1 MSGATSPRAIQL
13 NGCFNFRDLGGL
25 PAWSGT
31 SIRRRML
38 FRSDA
43 LGRLDRSDQRV
54 LARIGLRTVIDLRT
68 PKEVE
73 QHGLCAWYDQPP
85 ATHATPLVAWES
97 LPTKSQSED
106 WCTPA
111 PMIDAYHQML
121 AEGRDAIANVLS
133 TLADDSALPAVVHCT
148 SGRDRTAIVVAVLL
162 GILGV
167 PDQQIAEDYALSAA
181 GMARSLAWMR
191 AHDPVAMATIVKDE
205 ASMVYT
211 PPEVMLGFLD
221 AFRRQYGSFER
232 YVDSI
237 DQRAEAGRLRRLLTV
252 GG

>member
-25 PAWSGT
+25 PAGSET
-31 SIRRRML
+31 SIRERVL

-43 LGRLDRSDQRV
+43 LGRLDRRDQRV
-54 LARIGLRTVIDLRT
+54 LADIGLRTVIDLRT
-68 PKEVE
+68 SKEVE
-73 QHGLCAWYDQPP
+73 QHGLCAWYERSPEL
-85 ATHATPLVAWES
+85 HALPLVAWES
-97 LPTKSQSED
+97 LPTKSQSQG

-111 PMIDAYHQML
+111 PLIDAYHQML
-121 AEGRDAIANVLS
+121 GEGRQTIAAALTVL
-133 TLADDSALPAVVHCT
+133 AGAGALPAVVHCT

-167 PDQQIAEDYALSAA
+167 PDHQIAEDYALSAA

-191 AHDPVAMATIVKDE
+191 EHDPVAMALIVNDE

-221 AFRRQYGSFER
+221 AFRREYGSFER

-237 DQRAEAGRLRRLLTV
+237 DRRAEVGRLRRLLTV